1 MFIYNFYKTITN
13 HFKYT
18 RILNKVYESEHLLNN
33 LSELF
38 GAKVKK
44 DKIGRLYVVIN
55 PNIKNGKFETN
66 DQIFEYNDVGLDNS
80 TYVEKWIMQRLNVA
94 KSFIQANNLF
104 DLLTYE
110 IKKIDDYD
118 NFLFIMMPIT
128 LPDVLKYM
136 KKIFISLGVMTIIS
150 LILVLTI

>member
-66 DQIFEYNDVGLDNS
+66 DQIFEYNDVGWDNS

-136 KKIFISLGVMTIIS
+136 KKIFISLGVMAIIS

>member
-1 MFIYNFYKTITN
+1 MFIYNFCKTITN

-94 KSFIQANNLF
+94 K
-104 DLLTYE
+104 
-110 IKKIDDYD
+110 
-118 NFLFIMMPIT
+118 
-128 LPDVLKYM
+128 
-136 KKIFISLGVMTIIS
+136 
-150 LILVLTI
+150 

>member
-1 MFIYNFYKTITN
+1 MISTCPETYN
-13 HFKYT
+13 YT
-18 RILNKVYESEHLLNN
+18 
-33 LSELF
+33 LSEISLAKIPVLCF
-38 GAKVKK
+38 DIGAIANRVKK
-44 DKIGRLYVVIN
+44 YKIGRLYVVIN

-136 KKIFISLGVMTIIS
+136 KKIFISLGVMAIIS